1 MQKKIKVMSVFGTR
15 PEASKMCP
23 LVRVLSD
30 APDMESLVCVT
41 AQHRDMLDS
50 VLETFRVRP
59 DFDLNIMKKGQTLT
73 GITCAVL
80 EGLEQV
86 FASVRPD
93 LVLVHGD
100 TTTSFAGALAA
111 FYQKIPVAHVE
122 AGLRTYDRYSP
133 FPEEMNRNLT
143 GRLASYHFSPT
154 ESNRRNLL
162 REGVTAPIF
171 ITGNTGLDAF
181 RYTIQENYTFR
192 SPMLNQLLP
201 AKEKI
206 IVLTAHRRENQA
218 GGIANICRAV
228 RRLTERHS
236 DIRVIYPVHLSPTVR
251 NIVFP
256 LLEGC
261 DRIHL
266 TDPLDLED
274 MHNLLAASYF
284 VMTDS
289 GGLQEEAPALGIPVL
304 VLRTETERPEAAE
317 AGTVRVIGTD
327 ERSVLDEAEKLLT
340 DFTAYRQMAS
350 AVNPY
355 GDGRASEKILEAI
368 RSFASELM

>member
-86 FASVRPD
+86 FESVRPD

-111 FYQKIPVAHVE
+111 FYKKIPVAHVE

-154 ESNRRNLL
+154 ENNRRNLL

-181 RYTIQENYTFR
+181 RYTIQENYSFR
-192 SPMLNQLLP
+192 SPSLKQLLP

-236 DIRVIYPVHLSPTVR
+236 DIRVIYPVHLSPAVR

-256 LLEGC
+256 LLEGQ

-274 MHNLLAASYF
+274 MHNLLAAAYF

-340 DFTAYRQMAS
+340 DFASYRQMAS

-368 RSFASELM
+368 RSFASDLI

>member
-86 FASVRPD
+86 FESVRPD

-111 FYQKIPVAHVE
+111 FYKKIPVAHVE

-154 ESNRRNLL
+154 ENNRRNLL

-181 RYTIQENYTFR
+181 RYTIQENYSFR
-192 SPMLNQLLP
+192 SPSLKQLLP

-236 DIRVIYPVHLSPTVR
+236 DIRVIYPVHLSPAVR

-256 LLEGC
+256 LLEGQ

-274 MHNLLAASYF
+274 MHNLLAAAYF

-327 ERSVLDEAEKLLT
+327 ERNVLDEAERLLT
-340 DFTAYRQMAS
+340 DFAAYRQMAS

-368 RSFASELM
+368 RSFASDLI

>member
-1 MQKKIKVMSVFGTR
+1 
-15 PEASKMCP
+15 MCP

-86 FASVRPD
+86 FESVRPD

-111 FYQKIPVAHVE
+111 FYKKIPVAHVE

-154 ESNRRNLL
+154 ENNRRNLL

-181 RYTIQENYTFR
+181 RYTIQENYSFR
-192 SPMLNQLLP
+192 SPSLKQLLP

-236 DIRVIYPVHLSPTVR
+236 DIRVIYPVHLSPAVR

-256 LLEGC
+256 LLEGQ

-274 MHNLLAASYF
+274 MHNLLAAAYF

-327 ERSVLDEAEKLLT
+327 ERSVLDEAERLLT
-340 DFTAYRQMAS
+340 DFAAYRQMAS

-368 RSFASELM
+368 RSFASDLI